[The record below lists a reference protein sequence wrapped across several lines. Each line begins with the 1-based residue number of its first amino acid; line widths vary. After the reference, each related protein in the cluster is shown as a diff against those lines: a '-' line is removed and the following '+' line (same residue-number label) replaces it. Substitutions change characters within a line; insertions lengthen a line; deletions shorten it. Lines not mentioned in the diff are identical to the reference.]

1 MRNIFKNKKGQTIIT
16 VIFLAI
22 GFLFVWIM
30 FAGKELGRYG
40 QQAITA
46 GNLTGIEAFGFANL
60 NLIVFIAFVIFILIM
75 ATYSR

>member
-1 MRNIFKNKKGQTIIT
+1 MNKLFQNKNGQTIIT

-30 FAGKELGRYG
+30 FAGKELGRWG
-40 QQAITA
+40 QLAIEA

-60 NLIVFIAFVIFILIM
+60 NLIIGFAFIIFIVVM